1 MPEKGWSIITIRDST
16 KKRLLDMS
24 KKEGKSVNEIIM
36 NMLNYESRVIFTS
49 QTTRYEESKLKNE
62 KKLTSQ
68 DIEYED

>member
-24 KKEGKSVNEIIM
+24 KNIEKSINDVIVD
-36 NMLNYESRVIFTS
+36 LLDRESKTIFTS
-49 QTTRYEESKLKNE
+49 QTIAYEESKLKDRNS
-62 KKLTSQ
+62 LTSQ